1 MHSALASS
9 QRSAKED
16 EAMSKRKTERR
27 ALTQDRV
34 RNLAIAP
41 VGGAEA
47 VQVVGGETKQP
58 EPKKPAPTPVPYLTI
73 TLENTM
79 ISG

>member
-1 MHSALASS
+1 MHFALASS
-9 QRSAKED
+9 QRSVKED

-27 ALTQDRV
+27 ARTQDRV

-41 VGGAEA
+41 VGDEA
-47 VQVVGGETKQP
+47 VRIVGGETKQP
-58 EPKKPAPTPVPYLTI
+58 APKKPASAPAPYLTI